1 MEEKAA
7 RGRKEKEVM
16 LGVMGLGGGGEKK
29 PWGPGSEKQKLH
41 PGIALLALH
50 GLWVKQ
56 WWEMGAEGGPTLL
69 PTGCSH
75 GTGAGGDP
83 AVPTSSLCLT
93 VIAPSGR
100 WRCHQETQTPDF
112 LSPGSPCPLRLSC
125 CTDPHKDLGVR

>member
-29 PWGPGSEKQKLH
+29 PWEPGSERQKLH

-56 WWEMGAEGGPTLL
+56 WWEKGAE
-69 PTGCSH
+69 
-75 GTGAGGDP
+75 
-83 AVPTSSLCLT
+83 AVAILEKRR
-93 VIAPSGR
+93 IAPCGR
-100 WRCHQETQTPDF
+100 KKVTT
-112 LSPGSPCPLRLSC
+112 GSCRWIITIMIC
-125 CTDPHKDLGVR
+125 KC